1 MNPLKNRILLSFFFL
16 AACNNN
22 SLEEK
27 KVALKRDSEIKIQKV
42 ISQLK
47 ADCEANLLKETY
59 KRVQQLQKSKQS
71 RIVR

>member
-27 KVALKRDSEIKIQKV
+27 KAALKRDSEIKIQKV

-47 ADCEANLLKETY
+47 ADCEANLPKETY
-59 KRVQQLQKSKQS
+59 KRVQQLQKSKQR
-71 RIVR
+71 RIVK